1 MLCLDKIHAKRSI
14 FMDIDSKN
22 SKVFTDR
29 KDFTIFQL
37 FNMYVE
43 GNIKL
48 QPDY

>member
-1 MLCLDKIHAKRSI
+1 
-14 FMDIDSKN
+14 MDIDSKN

-48 QPDY
+48 QPDYQRSYVYDTKKHLP